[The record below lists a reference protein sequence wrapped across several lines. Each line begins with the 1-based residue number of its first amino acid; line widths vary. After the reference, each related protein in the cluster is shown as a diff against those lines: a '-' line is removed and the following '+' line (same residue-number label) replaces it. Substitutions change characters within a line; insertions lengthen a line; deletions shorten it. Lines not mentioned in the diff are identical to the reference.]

1 MSTIAIISSF
11 ADEAQCARAIEELR
25 AAKVG
30 DFNTF
35 SPIPS
40 HKIEHAIGKQKSP
53 VRWIV
58 LAGGISGVLTGLAI
72 TIGTTYE
79 WRLNAGGKPLLS
91 WPPFIIICFE
101 LMVLLGGIFGFLGVL
116 VLVGYSRDR
125 DCAGLRRALRRGSIR
140 NRGSM
145 RRGGSGAGRVDDE
158 GSGRGRGRARRRVAS
173 GDEHQSSTGA
183 SRARGDEAA
192 TGRVGGRRDDAD
204 GGGRDDR
211 ARRDRVRGSR

>member
-1 MSTIAIISSF
+1 MSTIAIVSSF
-11 ADEAQCARAIEELR
+11 ADDAQCAKAIEELR

-30 DFNTF
+30 EFNTF

-40 HKIEHAIGKQKSP
+40 HKIEHAIGLKKSP

-58 LAGGISGVLTGLAI
+58 LIGGISGVLTGLAV

-116 VLVGYSRDR
+116 GLSGIPATEIAPGYDGRFGEDR
-125 DCAGLRRALRRGSIR
+125 FGIVVRCDEAEAARVE
-140 NRGSM
+140 SM
-145 RRGGSGAGRVDDE
+145 MKESGAEEVVRE
-158 GSGRGRGRARRRVAS
+158 GV
-173 GDEHQSSTGA
+173 Q
-183 SRARGDEAA
+183 
-192 TGRVGGRRDDAD
+192 
-204 GGGRDDR
+204 
-211 ARRDRVRGSR
+211 

>member
-11 ADEAQCARAIEELR
+11 ADDAQCANAIEELR

-30 DFNTF
+30 EFNTF

-40 HKIEHAIGKQKSP
+40 HRIEHAIGKTKSP

-58 LAGGISGVLTGLAI
+58 LTGGISGILTGLAI

-116 VLVGYSRDR
+116 GLSGIPATEIAPGYDGRFGEDR
-125 DCAGLRRALRRGSIR
+125 FGIVVRCDEAEAARVE
-140 NRGSM
+140 SM
-145 RRGGSGAGRVDDE
+145 MKESGAQEVVREGVD
-158 GSGRGRGRARRRVAS
+158 
-173 GDEHQSSTGA
+173 
-183 SRARGDEAA
+183 
-192 TGRVGGRRDDAD
+192 
-204 GGGRDDR
+204 
-211 ARRDRVRGSR
+211 

>member
-11 ADEAQCARAIEELR
+11 ADDAQCAHAIEQLR
-25 AAKVG
+25 AAQVG
-30 DFNTF
+30 DFKTF

-40 HKIEHAIGKQKSP
+40 HKIEHAIGKSKSP

-91 WPPFIIICFE
+91 WPPFIVICFE

-116 VLVGYSRDR
+116 GLSGVPATESAPGYSGRFGEDR
-125 DCAGLRRALRRGSIR
+125 FGIVVRC
-140 NRGSM
+140 
-145 RRGGSGAGRVDDE
+145 
-158 GSGRGRGRARRRVAS
+158 
-173 GDEHQSSTGA
+173 
-183 SRARGDEAA
+183 DEAEVA
-192 TGRVGGRRDDAD
+192 RVESMMKDA
-204 GGGRDDR
+204 G
-211 ARRDRVRGSR
+211 AEEVVREGA

>member
-1 MSTIAIISSF
+1 MNKIAITSSF
-11 ADEAQCARAIEELR
+11 VDETRCAQAIEELR

-40 HKIEHAIGKQKSP
+40 HKIEHAIGKPKSP

-58 LAGGISGVLTGLAI
+58 LLGGISGILTGLAI

-101 LMVLLGGIFGFLGVL
+101 LMVLLGGIFGFTGVL
-116 VLVGYSRDR
+116 GLSGIPATEIAPGYHGRFGEDRFGIVVLCDEQEAARVE
-125 DCAGLRRALRRGSIR
+125 SILKE
-140 NRGSM
+140 
-145 RRGGSGAGRVDDE
+145 SGAEEVARE
-158 GSGRGRGRARRRVAS
+158 GI
-173 GDEHQSSTGA
+173 
-183 SRARGDEAA
+183 
-192 TGRVGGRRDDAD
+192 
-204 GGGRDDR
+204 
-211 ARRDRVRGSR
+211 